1 MRSFRLER
9 PLDPCC
15 PGALLRPTC
24 RLTSHSGF
32 GQEKAAQRRR
42 RFPAAQPASFDV
54 FPGRA
59 LHCVNG
65 QRGKNYPQHQ
75 TYHSVSQHLF
85 LSFGLAPQPRL
96 EELLHPPNLETNSI
110 SILGTVSG
118 QPSSNPTWRDTVSPC
133 PICPPWSPA
142 GGWAATL
149 RGRSPTGSHV
159 IQLVHGPISSLL
171 SLNHNDR
178 PPAGRRATRNRALHV
193 SKSTTS
199 ILEGDPCARLNV
211 WNASPRHDESQSAA
225 PSRFVPQRGDQ

>member
-54 FPGRA
+54 VPGRA

-75 TYHSVSQHLF
+75 TYHSVSQT
-85 LSFGLAPQPRL
+85 SFPLLRPRPSASSRRAPPSAEPGTKQHFNSRHSIRPAKFQP
-96 EELLHPPNLETNSI
+96 
-110 SILGTVSG
+110 
-118 QPSSNPTWRDTVSPC
+118 
-133 PICPPWSPA
+133 
-142 GGWAATL
+142 
-149 RGRSPTGSHV
+149 HV
-159 IQLVHGPISSLL
+159 ARH
-171 SLNHNDR
+171 R
-178 PPAGRRATRNRALHV
+178 PPLSNLPALVTGWRLGCDSAREV
-193 SKSTTS
+193 S
-199 ILEGDPCARLNV
+199 DRL
-211 WNASPRHDESQSAA
+211 PRHTTRPRPDIFSPLPE
-225 PSRFVPQRGDQ
+225 PQR

>member
-75 TYHSVSQHLF
+75 TYHSVSQTSFPLLRPRPSASSRRAPPSAEPGNKQHF
-85 LSFGLAPQPRL
+85 NSRHSIRPAKFQPHVARHRPPLS
-96 EELLHPPNLETNSI
+96 
-110 SILGTVSG
+110 
-118 QPSSNPTWRDTVSPC
+118 
-133 PICPPWSPA
+133 ICPPWSPA

-211 WNASPRHDESQSAA
+211 
-225 PSRFVPQRGDQ
+225 